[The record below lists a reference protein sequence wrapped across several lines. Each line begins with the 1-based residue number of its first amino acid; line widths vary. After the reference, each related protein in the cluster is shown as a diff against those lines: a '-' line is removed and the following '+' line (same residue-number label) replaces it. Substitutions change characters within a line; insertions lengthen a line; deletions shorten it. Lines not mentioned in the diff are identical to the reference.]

1 MTEQNSPRV
10 VTADQWK
17 RLKRWS
23 HRKPVFALMGE
34 FSAGK
39 STLLNFLLKRNTLP
53 TQVTATQLPPIW
65 FSWGNKPAYVQ
76 KLDGSREEID
86 LAKIGEIGV
95 QGAHF
100 VRIYLEAEIL
110 EAVDLIDTPGI
121 SDPKISSDVW
131 QRAVGQANGVLWCTH
146 ATQAWRE
153 TERATWASLPKRLRQ
168 NSILLV
174 TRADALKETDRN
186 KVLRRINREAG
197 DMFRNMISISARDA
211 ILARDNP
218 EHANLW
224 ESSGG
229 GKLVDNFLEITA
241 DIMQARATML
251 ARYQAD
257 GTNAQP
263 ESNALQ
269 LGGETST
276 RVWAAPVLSTTEE
289 PQVAATPE
297 PTPAPAPTPASP
309 AIRQPIHARA
319 PEATPEP
326 TAAAS
331 VQASE
336 PVVTHEPA
344 PGPAPAPAAE
354 SAPQADGNVVSIRP
368 ARPRRTL
375 QTRDVSSSRQRID
388 ADEADKLRAQV
399 HADNQE
405 DHDLQ
410 GLKSVFDMPSTP
422 EEPTPAVEVDPI
434 QEAVEL
440 VDEVASAP
448 EVVEVAAEADT
459 DDAAEVDLG
468 LPSALAGIRA
478 ALDSSEVEPATPA
491 PEPAPEPTPEVA
503 EQSDATGDILPDLRA
518 ALAQETAADDTPA
531 EPEVATAAP
540 PVPHDE
546 NGLLTSIGGL
556 MSDTAETEP
565 ANDDVI
571 EPASTSAT
579 AEPIA
584 LPPASTLFS
593 MPDTD
598 PLSAADAWAE
608 HLSTLEHIHDP
619 SALLNAFQE
628 FLTRFDMRARA
639 HHEKQSEGALEALSG
654 AGADSDTVWHVL

>member
-1 MTEQNSPRV
+1 MTRQNSPRV

-76 KLDGSREEID
+76 KLDGSREQID

-174 TRADALKETDRN
+174 TRADALKEADRN

-197 DMFRNMISISARDA
+197 DMFRNMIAISARDA
-211 ILARDNP
+211 ILARDNA

-229 GKLVDNFLEITA
+229 GNLVDNFLEITA
-241 DIMQARATML
+241 DIMQTRATML
-251 ARYQAD
+251 ARYKAD
-257 GTNAQP
+257 GTSAQP

-276 RVWAAPVLSTTEE
+276 RVWAAPVLSMSDE
-289 PQVAATPE
+289 PHATATPE
-297 PTPAPAPTPASP
+297 PAPMPTPTRPTAPQPVHAQAPAAAPEPTPLPLEQAQAAPEPAAPAPDAEAASP
-309 AIRQPIHARA
+309 
-319 PEATPEP
+319 
-326 TAAAS
+326 
-331 VQASE
+331 
-336 PVVTHEPA
+336 
-344 PGPAPAPAAE
+344 
-354 SAPQADGNVVSIRP
+354 ADGNVFSIRP
-368 ARPRRTL
+368 ARPSRPL
-375 QTRDVSSSRQRID
+375 QAGDADTPRQRID
-388 ADEADKLRAQV
+388 ADEADKLRAQIQ
-399 HADNQE
+399 ADNQK
-405 DHDLQ
+405 DHDPQ
-410 GLKSVFDMPSTP
+410 DLKSVFDTPSTP
-422 EEPTPAVEVDPI
+422 EPEPTPAAESDPIEEVDAFT
-434 QEAVEL
+434 E
-440 VDEVASAP
+440 EVAKVP
-448 EVVEVAAEADT
+448 EVAEETNADEAD
-459 DDAAEVDLG
+459 EVDLS
-468 LPSALAGIRA
+468 SALVGVRA
-478 ALDSSEVEPATPA
+478 TLEPSEVEPAAPSPEHPTPA
-491 PEPAPEPTPEVA
+491 VTIAHQADTTE
-503 EQSDATGDILPDLRA
+503 DIQPDLDV
-518 ALAQETAADDTPA
+518 ALAQEAETDDARDDDKAATDA
-531 EPEVATAAP
+531 HEAQGK
-540 PVPHDE
+540 
-546 NGLLTSIGGL
+546 NGLLTSVNGPV
-556 MSDTAETEP
+556 SDITEAEP
-565 ANDDVI
+565 VNDDPTQ
-571 EPASTSAT
+571 PAAAPVA
-579 AEPIA
+579 AEPIT
-584 LPPASTLFS
+584 LPPAPALYSI
-593 MPDTD
+593 PDMD

-608 HLSTLEHIHDP
+608 HLSSLEPINDP
-619 SALLNAFQE
+619 TALLDTFQE
-628 FLTRFDMRARA
+628 FLTNFDLRARA
-639 HHEKQSEGALEALSG
+639 HHAKHSEDALQALRNS
-654 AGADSDTVWHVL
+654 DTDRDTVWHVL